1 MTTPP
6 GWYVLPFDLYFPLFS
21 ELMSPQSRGKFSS
34 VQRKYKLLGVVYHD
48 GKEATKGHYV
58 ADIYHGGYNCWLR
71 CDDSFI
77 KEVPESNVV
86 RHVPPRVP
94 YLLFY
99 RRADTMVG
107 PSTKTKS

>member
-1 MTTPP
+1 MFQFCSF
-6 GWYVLPFDLYFPLFS
+6 VFA
-21 ELMSPQSRGKFSS
+21 ELMSSCTRGKLSP
-34 VQRKYKLLGVVYHD
+34 VQRKYKLLAVVYHD

-77 KEVPESNVV
+77 KEVPESTVM

-107 PSTKTKS
+107 PSPKAKS

>member
-1 MTTPP
+1 
-6 GWYVLPFDLYFPLFS
+6 
-21 ELMSPQSRGKFSS
+21 MSSQSRSKFTSQ
-34 VQRKYKLLGVVYHD
+34 QRKYKLLAVVYHD

-71 CDDSFI
+71 CDDSYI
-77 KEVPESNVV
+77 KEVLETAVV

-107 PSTKTKS
+107 PKNRS